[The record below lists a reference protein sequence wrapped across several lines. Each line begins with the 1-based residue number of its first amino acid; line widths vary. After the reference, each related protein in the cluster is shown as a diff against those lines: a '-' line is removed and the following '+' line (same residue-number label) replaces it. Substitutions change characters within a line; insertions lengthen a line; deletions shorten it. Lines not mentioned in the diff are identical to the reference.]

1 MSFNQVHKK
10 AEVDTNLTSEPI
22 FRNSYYH
29 YKSTEHYKTW
39 CFASSPGVLWL
50 IPVYYY
56 IFFSPIFSR
65 KSQKFTKIAFWM
77 KNRSSWKNKVNGEV
91 MWKRL
96 KLRRKKI
103 RQLSLT
109 TPKRHYFWLYFL
121 LSLLFSYWGI
131 YIQNG
136 FHRKFWEIYHT

>member
-1 MSFNQVHKK
+1 MIQTWPLNPYSEIPITITK
-10 AEVDTNLTSEPI
+10 ALNTIKL
-22 FRNSYYH
+22 
-29 YKSTEHYKTW
+29 
-39 CFASSPGVLWL
+39 GVL
-50 IPVYYY
+50 PVLQEFCDLFQSII
-56 IFFSPIFSR
+56 IFLFSPIFSR

-77 KNRSSWKNKVNGEV
+77 KNRSSWKNKVNGEI

-121 LSLLFSYWGI
+121 LSLLFRYWGI